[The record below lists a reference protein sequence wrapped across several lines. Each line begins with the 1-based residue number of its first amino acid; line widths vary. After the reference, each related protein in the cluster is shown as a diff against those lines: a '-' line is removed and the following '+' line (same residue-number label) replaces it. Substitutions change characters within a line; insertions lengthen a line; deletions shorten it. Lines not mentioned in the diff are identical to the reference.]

1 MLVPVKSADKILKN
15 SFSDRSQW
23 AESAPPKNLK
33 NYSVAAHNKIH
44 NMPLWHLTK
53 KKNKLHWSQEARSL
67 CHWPTQGHFWVYSAR
82 TTCCSGCWWWWCWA
96 WAVKKQKQHHQ
107 LSQRAMMLIKAV
119 LNTSWMRSSGGPIS
133 LTLVNLPKKFG
144 SCKTLWEFLKRPFWA
159 YFDHLDSNLTS
170 IFSRKFMFL
179 CYKFSVFACPQL

>member
-1 MLVPVKSADKILKN
+1 
-15 SFSDRSQW
+15 
-23 AESAPPKNLK
+23 
-33 NYSVAAHNKIH
+33 
-44 NMPLWHLTK
+44 MPLWHLTK

-67 CHWPTQGHFWVYSAR
+67 CHWPTQGHFWLYSAR

-133 LTLVNLPKKFG
+133 LTLVNLPKKIG
-144 SCKTLWEFLKRPFWA
+144 SCKALWEFSEKTIFGLILIIWIQIWLQF
-159 YFDHLDSNLTS
+159 FQENSCSCVINLVCLLVHNCNW
-170 IFSRKFMFL
+170 MM
-179 CYKFSVFACPQL
+179 AE